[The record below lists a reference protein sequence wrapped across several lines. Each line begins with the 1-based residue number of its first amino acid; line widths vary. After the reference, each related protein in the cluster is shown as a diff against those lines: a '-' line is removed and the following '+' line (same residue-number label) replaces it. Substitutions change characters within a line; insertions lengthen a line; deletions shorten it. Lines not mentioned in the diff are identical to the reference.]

1 MKRRFI
7 PFAAAAALAAG
18 LAFAQA
24 PAASP
29 AHPRSGRGHASR
41 MAEFHQRMMSEL
53 NLTDA
58 QKAQAKTIFQGE
70 REKAKPLVEQLRQDR
85 QAMREAV
92 KTNDTARIHSLAAK
106 EGKTRGELSALRS
119 EAQAKFYATLT
130 PEQRTKAD
138 QLHQQAREKMRQR
151 GQQQRT
157 GE

>member
-1 MKRRFI
+1 
-7 PFAAAAALAAG
+7 
-18 LAFAQA
+18 
-24 PAASP
+24 
-29 AHPRSGRGHASR
+29 